1 MPRIAEGTKTRA
13 RDLRRKMT
21 DAERALWK
29 HLRAHR
35 LEGWPFRRQH
45 PIPPYVV
52 DFASVEARLVIEV
65 DGGRHAASQ
74 ADAERDAFLSAQGW
88 QVLRFWNNDVL
99 ANPDGVL
106 TQLLETLAARKWP
119 PP

>member
-1 MPRIAEGTKTRA
+1 MPRITEGTKTRA
-13 RDLRRKMT
+13 RDLRRRMT
-21 DAERALWK
+21 DAERVLWK

-45 PIPPYVV
+45 PIPSYVV

-65 DGGRHAASQ
+65 DGGQHAASP
-74 ADAERDAFLSAQGW
+74 ADAERDSFLCAQGW

-99 ANPDGVL
+99 GNPEGAL
-106 TQLLETLAARKWP
+106 TRLLEALAARKRP